1 MEHGYNLQLHLRG
14 ILWRHQYGFQS
25 IYTFQY
31 WWLWR
36 HWKVQKCIFTVHLLL
51 WLLSFSRYFCE
62 TLLDF
67 HDPCPVKEQLRN
79 KIVGRLLKEGSNADE
94 PANIALS
101 DYSSLSS
108 GCESSSCD
116 EDVVKNNKNADG
128 DDEDAEE
135 AIAAAEERKRVRKL
149 RSRRDR
155 SKNGAQFTQT
165 LYPDFRQ
172 VSSFDKILFFLFF
185 IAFFFAISFC
195 AWEYYVKL
203 LLPLLLLFLLEL
215 LFCDKGVFVI
225 LSKS

>member
-1 MEHGYNLQLHLRG
+1 MSNFVKNQSRA
-14 ILWRHQYGFQS
+14 ILFY
-25 IYTFQY
+25 YA
-31 WWLWR
+31 
-36 HWKVQKCIFTVHLLL
+36 FTIVTAL
-51 WLLSFSRYFCE
+51 FSRYFCE

-128 DDEDAEE
+128 DDEEAEE
-135 AIAAAEERKRVRKL
+135 AIAAAEERKRIRKL

-172 VSSFDKILFFLFF
+172 VSSLDKILFFL
-185 IAFFFAISFC
+185 S
-195 AWEYYVKL
+195 L
-203 LLPLLLLFLLEL
+203 LHFSLQFPSALLES
-215 LFCDKGVFVI
+215 I
-225 LSKS
+225 T